1 MKCFPIICLGATF
14 LLGFTSCTS
23 IKQVNSQQNS
33 DDVYYSLKDA
43 KKDKKA
49 DQIRLAARQKQEEA
63 QANQLKLEKETAAAR
78 ANKGSEYYKE
88 DFNYDDYYDDEY
100 AARLRRFNHPANNC
114 FTSWTNNQL
123 LFQFR
128 IRVNH
133 QRTWLIWIC
142 L

>member
-23 IKQVNSQQNS
+23 IKQVNSQKNS

-63 QANQLKLEKETAAAR
+63 QANQLKVEKETAAAR
-78 ANKGSEYYKE
+78 AN
-88 DFNYDDYYDDEY
+88 
-100 AARLRRFNHPANNC
+100 
-114 FTSWTNNQL
+114 
-123 LFQFR
+123 
-128 IRVNH
+128 
-133 QRTWLIWIC
+133 
-142 L
+142 